1 MLAEVDQATELLAAY
16 RQMRLARAIDER
28 LWILNRQGRV
38 PFVISGQGHEAIQVA
53 VARQLRPGLDW
64 ALPYYRDLPFCLV
77 FGMTP
82 EEIFLNFLSKATD
95 PNSGGRQMPA
105 HWSLPRL
112 KIVSQSSPLATQI
125 PHAAGI
131 AYALKLRRENTV
143 VYTSL
148 GEGSTS
154 EGDFHEG
161 LNFACVHRVP
171 LLVLVQN
178 NGLAISVPVDQEMA
192 APVADRA
199 RAYGATAFR
208 IDGTDYAACQ
218 ETAAEAVT
226 SLRAGGPPVVI
237 EALVARLTSHS
248 SDDDQRRYRSAEDL
262 DAARKLDPV
271 DRLRGQLEAGRLWD
285 ESHEAA
291 LQVAIEETVQQALA
305 AAEVARDPDPATIDR
320 YVLDDGGK

>member
-1 MLAEVDQATELLAAY
+1 MLAEVDLTTELLAAY

-28 LWILNRQGRV
+28 IWILNRQGRV

-77 FGMTP
+77 LGMTP

-95 PNSGGRQMPA
+95 PNSAGRQMPA

-125 PHAAGI
+125 PHAAGV
-131 AYALKLRRENTV
+131 AYALKLRRENTL

-161 LNFACVHRVP
+161 LNFAAVHRLP
-171 LLVLVQN
+171 LLILVQN
-178 NGLAISVPVDQEMA
+178 NGLAISVPEDQEMA

-208 IDGTDYAACQ
+208 IDGADYVACQ
-218 ETAAEAVT
+218 EAATEAVA
-226 SLRAGGPPVVI
+226 SIRAGGPPVVI

-248 SDDDQRRYRSAEDL
+248 SDDDQRRYRSEADL
-262 DAARKLDPV
+262 ADARRHDPV
-271 DRLRGQLEAGRLWD
+271 ALLRQQLEDRQLWD
-285 ESHEAA
+285 EFHETTLAA
-291 LQVAIEETVQQALA
+291 TIEETVQRALA
-305 AAEVARDPDPATIDR
+305 AAEAAPDPDPTTIGR
-320 YVLDDGGK
+320 YVLADEVR

>member
-16 RQMRLARAIDER
+16 RQIRLARAIDER

-38 PFVISGQGHEAIQVA
+38 PFVISGQGHEAVQVA
-53 VARQLRPGLDW
+53 VARRLRPGLDW

-82 EEIFLNFLSKATD
+82 EEIFLNFLSKSTD

-112 KIVSQSSPLATQI
+112 KIVSQSSPLATQV

-131 AYALKLRRENTV
+131 AYALKLRRENTL

-148 GEGSTS
+148 GEGATS

-161 LNFACVHRVP
+161 LNFAAVHRLP
-171 LLVLVQN
+171 LLILVQN
-178 NGLAISVPVDQEMA
+178 NGLSISVPVDQEMA
-192 APVADRA
+192 APIADRA

-218 ETAAEAVT
+218 EAAAEAVA
-226 SLRAGGPPVVI
+226 SLRGGGPPVVI
-237 EALVARLTSHS
+237 EALVSRLTSHS
-248 SDDDQRRYRSAEDL
+248 SDDDQRRYRSEADL
-262 DAARKLDPV
+262 TDARKHDPLHL
-271 DRLRGQLEAGRLWD
+271 LRRQLEEIKLWD
-285 ESHEAA
+285 ESHEAVLHA
-291 LQVAIEETVQQALA
+291 SIEETVQQALA
-305 AAEVARDPDPATIDR
+305 AAEVARDPDPATIER
-320 YVLDDGGK
+320 HVLGGGGR